1 MNFKKSA
8 AQVVENKKQRVF
20 LIKLII
26 FSVLLIL
33 VPVVPFFRE
42 ELFQKPI
49 IDQLYNSLI
58 FLFGANLV
66 ISLGRMVTARFYI
79 RKISEDRIHGNFLLG
94 ITWISNI
101 LNVIA
106 FILALMFL
114 FAINP
119 LEFLTSLT
127 IVAAAIAIL
136 TKEYVTNMI
145 NGLIIMFT
153 NQFSLGD
160 QIKVGEHA
168 GMISDITLLNIVLKN
183 DSEDSI
189 IIPNN
194 LIFSAQVVN
203 QNMLR
208 KKIQV
213 YFEVPLDTRFVMQ
226 ELQNVIAS
234 YLLDQKQD
242 VTKMGLSVSLV
253 DLLKDCKRFEIRLF
267 DEPGNAPILEK
278 LIKEGI
284 LKFIDEVKK

>member
-33 VPVVPFFRE
+33 VPIVPFFRE
-42 ELFQKPI
+42 GLFQKPI